1 MIYYGVVWFVRE
13 AAKKVPPL
21 LVRRLKPPRIR
32 LFFQPDPDPLKK
44 KCRILIPAIH
54 GIIFDCDTLSSLNAY
69 ICISKISN
77 RHKLCHCVFDRNMFD
92 VFIRS
97 MNRGKIMRFTSIFIN
112 KTKKTSLHK
121 FFWRKA
127 FL

>member
-1 MIYYGVVWFVRE
+1 MPTHLKYEYIFSSF
-13 AAKKVPPL
+13 
-21 LVRRLKPPRIR
+21 RLKVGSGVGSGSVE
-32 LFFQPDPDPLKK
+32 K

-69 ICISKISN
+69 ICIRKISN

-92 VFIRS
+92 VFIRA
-97 MNRGKIMRFTSIFIN
+97 MNRAKIMRFTSIFLN
-112 KTKKTSLHK
+112 KTKKNIKNIKKSLHK